1 MALAVFKNGHPKII
15 GDFSLVL
22 VFTTM
27 KFVDMYELP
36 TCTQISSK
44 IPMG

>member
-1 MALAVFKNGHPKII
+1 MAPIVFKNGHPKIM
-15 GDFSLVL
+15 DDLSLVL

-27 KFVDMYELP
+27 KSAGIYELP
-36 TCTQISSK
+36 TRTQMSSR